1 METGTNKGMKRNR
14 KMCKAVKKIIDME
27 EAATREEEG
36 WDDGDLEERVEQEA
50 KGRKEGTWGGRS

>member
-1 METGTNKGMKRNR
+1 
-14 KMCKAVKKIIDME
+14 ME